1 MNETTPATDD
11 RRIRR
16 VGWIWAFAQFL
27 LLIVWVLLFR
37 TNLDDIDVDPLHS
50 HHLLGIA
57 VMSIGVIMLVMAAAT
72 LRSALTPNPVPRP
85 GALLVTGG
93 LYGRM
98 RHPIY
103 VAMVLL
109 LVGGTIVAY
118 STELLIG
125 TIVLLAF
132 YLTKAR
138 FEETQM
144 VARYPEYDDYR
155 RRTGSFIPK
164 MRRR

>member
-1 MNETTPATDD
+1 MNGTTPATDD
-11 RRIRR
+11 RRMRR
-16 VGWIWAFAQFL
+16 VGWIWALGQFL
-27 LLIVWVLLFR
+27 LLIAWVLLFR
-37 TNLDDIDVDPLHS
+37 TNLYAIDFDPLHS

-57 VMSIGVIMLVMAAAT
+57 VMTIGVILLIMAAAT

-103 VAMVLL
+103 VAMILL

-118 STELLIG
+118 SAGLLIG
-125 TIVLLAF
+125 TIILLLF

-138 FEETQM
+138 FEESQM

-155 RRTGSFIPK
+155 QRTGSFIPK
-164 MRRR
+164 IRRR